1 MAANTQIHPD
11 DALAIEEM
19 YPALRRFAAVVAP
32 YDVEPDDVLHDA
44 LLRVLSRRTLAHLR
58 NPPAYLK
65 RAMINVVID
74 AGRTKKR
81 GRRRNEALKG
91 LMTVETE
98 DVYPSDLD
106 ILRKLT
112 PRSRAVLYMVEVEG
126 YTYAE
131 VGQLLSCTE
140 TAARM
145 RAMRARRQLRRLVI
159 GTASH
164 G

>member
-1 MAANTQIHPD
+1 
-11 DALAIEEM
+11 
-19 YPALRRFAAVVAP
+19 
-32 YDVEPDDVLHDA
+32 
-44 LLRVLSRRTLAHLR
+44 
-58 NPPAYLK
+58 
-65 RAMINVVID
+65 MINVVID